1 MGCPRGVR
9 TGTPKEDLVQVG
21 LDRSTGE
28 TGKKGG
34 AQTLELRAGSER
46 RPQRCEQH
54 SGSKGSVGTGRT
66 RSGLGRP

>member
-1 MGCPRGVR
+1 MQQSMGLRRIGHDWVTEQQQQQTR
-9 TGTPKEDLVQVG
+9 
-21 LDRSTGE
+21 E

-54 SGSKGSVGTGRT
+54 SGSEGSVGTGRT